1 MKMKNRVLAVLA
13 LALLMINMAPVRK
26 AEAAIT
32 SDGSYYPDV
41 SDIKWGDYLD
51 ELQTAISECDLFWVS
66 YELNNYVYGFIDS
79 DKYDDARYV
88 WSSTSGYR
96 LNCNYYFVVDEL
108 TLSVESFWSNDL
120 GQYTVSSQTESYLIG
135 TNYLFSKNIG
145 LLTPYANNL
154 NYPVAP
160 VNYEYRYSSSGPIA
174 ATWSAGMSN
183 LMFFGPAGA
192 DSTDDF
198 YVQSNWEAKYVQWK
212 YRILYRLGGELPALA
227 GSSPT
232 DGNMYKLY
240 TESVIAFPSKSV
252 VTGWISSGMS
262 PVECY
267 FEKGQTNWRNTVYD
281 GMDTFVK
288 VKVTN
293 ESIPTYHS
301 LINGSHAFQVE
312 IPMTEIIASADESF
326 EGGLRGYYGLS
337 VEMWEMWKCAIYEY
351 KVPYEIYTVLYAKE
365 DVDTM
370 VYGNM
375 HYSVPNWTNI
385 DPLSNGYVFTGGVIE
400 KPLEDIT
407 DNDKQEIQIDT
418 TREEL
423 AKRTEELEQLKK
435 EYAESLKMNG
445 SDEDVFELFSN
456 FTSGLRSSSNSFKN
470 VATAVGNVFAFFPQ
484 DITGLLYGGI
494 IVMIVIAIVKA
505 IRG

>member
-13 LALLMINMAPVRK
+13 LALLMINMAPVMK
-26 AEAAIT
+26 AEAAVAVPDPDSLSFK
-32 SDGSYYPDV
+32 SDDVRAKVAEYLPFSEHFEYLIVVSLGDGLSTYYLYDQKPEL
-41 SDIKWGDYLD
+41 YLQNG
-51 ELQTAISECDLFWVS
+51 LLCLRHS
-66 YELNNYVYGFIDS
+66 VYQGI
-79 DKYDDARYV
+79 
-88 WSSTSGYR
+88 
-96 LNCNYYFVVDEL
+96 EL
-108 TLSVESFWSNDL
+108 TLGVNNNQIIGSVFRTGSTLMRTEYNYDDCVFVGSNFDT
-120 GQYTVSSQTESYLIG
+120 GVAGFEG
-135 TNYLFSKNIG
+135 
-145 LLTPYANNL
+145 NNL
-154 NYPVAP
+154 QFGKEPEPVFD
-160 VNYEYRYSSSGPIA
+160 YIYSSSGPVA
-174 ATWSAGMSN
+174 ATWSAGISN
-183 LMFFGPAGA
+183 LMRFVPAGA
-192 DSTDDF
+192 DDIDDF
-198 YVQSNWEAKYVQWK
+198 YVQSNWAAQFDKWK
-212 YRILYRLGGELPALA
+212 YTIIYRVQGELPALA

-240 TESVIAFPSKSV
+240 TESVIAFPSKDV

-281 GMDTFVK
+281 GKNTFVK

-293 ESIPTYHS
+293 ESIPSYHS
-301 LINGSHAFQVE
+301 LMNGSHAFQVD
-312 IPMTEIIASADESF
+312 IPMQDVIAAVDESF
-326 EGGLRGYYGLS
+326 DGGLRGYYGLS
-337 VEMWEMWKCAIYEY
+337 QEMWDMWKYSIFEY

-385 DPLSNGYVFTGGVIE
+385 DPLSQGYVFTGGVIE

-456 FTSGLRSSSNSFKN
+456 FTAGLRSSSNSFKN

-494 IVMIVIAIVKA
+494 IVMIVVAIYKA
-505 IRG
+505 LRG